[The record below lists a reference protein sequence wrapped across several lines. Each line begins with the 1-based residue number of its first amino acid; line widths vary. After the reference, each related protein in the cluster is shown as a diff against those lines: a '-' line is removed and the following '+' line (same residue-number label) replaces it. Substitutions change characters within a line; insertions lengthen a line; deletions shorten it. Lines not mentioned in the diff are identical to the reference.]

1 MKKIWI
7 LVLIGLL
14 PVMVMGQSN
23 INVLYAFRTY
33 HSPSVNYAEINTSI
47 ETSSLKAELTNQGKY
62 IKSAELTT
70 IICPLKQ
77 SDSAVYVDKRI
88 IKTPQMND
96 SNQLNNISLLDM
108 QRMELQNDTFVVYF
122 ELKDMANNLQ
132 PMQYRDMLVI
142 SYPKDE
148 INLSDIMIIDKYA
161 KTKTQNI
168 YSKNGFDLTPYIFDI
183 IPQDSN
189 KLDYYVEVYNSDK
202 AFKEDYIL
210 VTNIENIST
219 KKKVETIQTF
229 KRLKPNSIIP
239 YIGSLDL
246 SSLSEGS
253 YYLNVE
259 VRDKDNILYAYKRYP
274 FYKQSKNKKEI
285 VNQEIPSDA
294 FVNFIADSNLKD
306 AILSV
311 RPIASENEVD
321 YIVSKLD
328 NSTAAQDRY
337 FLYHI
342 FERQNPYNPNQAWNN
357 YSTMVNQ
364 VNAKYSTKIK
374 KGYDTDMGRVILSY
388 GYPDDIID
396 EKFAASTGFQK
407 RSEIDRRLDPYAPD
421 VDPDGVNYYPY
432 QIWIY
437 NTTPF
442 GESNRKF
449 VFYAKGDN
457 LMEYFL
463 LHSNAKGE
471 LQDMYW
477 ERTLSKNSLDE
488 GVEGK
493 AGKQFRTGH
502 R

>member
-1 MKKIWI
+1 M
-7 LVLIGLL
+7 
-14 PVMVMGQSN
+14 
-23 INVLYAFRTY
+23 
-33 HSPSVNYAEINTSI
+33 
-47 ETSSLKAELTNQGKY
+47 
-62 IKSAELTT
+62 
-70 IICPLKQ
+70 
-77 SDSAVYVDKRI
+77 
-88 IKTPQMND
+88 
-96 SNQLNNISLLDM
+96 
-108 QRMELQNDTFVVYF
+108 
-122 ELKDMANNLQ
+122 
-132 PMQYRDMLVI
+132 
-142 SYPKDE
+142 
-148 INLSDIMIIDKYA
+148 
-161 KTKTQNI
+161 
-168 YSKNGFDLTPYIFDI
+168 
-183 IPQDSN
+183 
-189 KLDYYVEVYNSDK
+189 
-202 AFKEDYIL
+202 
-210 VTNIENIST
+210 
-219 KKKVETIQTF
+219 
-229 KRLKPNSIIP
+229 
-239 YIGSLDL
+239 
-246 SSLSEGS
+246 
-253 YYLNVE
+253 
-259 VRDKDNILYAYKRYP
+259 
-274 FYKQSKNKKEI
+274 
-285 VNQEIPSDA
+285 
-294 FVNFIADSNLKD
+294 
-306 AILSV
+306 
-311 RPIASENEVD
+311 
-321 YIVSKLD
+321 D